1 MRIKAIIEAE
11 YTVDP
16 EAYKGTKI
24 EEYEQHELMK
34 ALTDVISSGNPLIDP
49 DPIVNIKIKTKIEY
63 VCERCGC
70 ESVRVHNL
78 FDRTIVECRKCNY
91 KDVISLGDEE

>member
-1 MRIKAIIEAE
+1 MKIKAIIEVE

-24 EEYEQHELMK
+24 EEYEQHELME

-49 DPIVNIKIKTKIEY
+49 APIINIKIKAEK
-63 VCERCGC
+63 
-70 ESVRVHNL
+70 
-78 FDRTIVECRKCNY
+78 
-91 KDVISLGDEE
+91 